1 MPFAYPAFL
10 ELSGRRAVV
19 IGAQAVAE
27 GKAAALTT
35 AGAEVAVLDN
45 RAWSPA
51 DLDGAFICV
60 AHSSDAAE
68 RDAIALA
75 ARDRGVLVNVMDDVP
90 NCDFAAPAEVR
101 RGELVL
107 AISTGGRSP
116 ALARKIRE
124 ELEWRFGAE
133 WAEVLEVLREVREET
148 LALLPDFGERSRRWN
163 EALDLEEAVTL
174 VASGGRG
181 ELKAKMLGRLLGQEV
196 EA

>member
-10 ELSGRRAVV
+10 ELSGKRAVV

-27 GKAAALTT
+27 GKAAALAT
-35 AGAEVAVLDN
+35 AGAEVTVLEN
-45 RAWSPA
+45 GAWSPA

-60 AHSSDAAE
+60 AHSPDVAD
-68 RDAIALA
+68 RDAIAVA

-90 NCDFAAPAEVR
+90 NCDFAAPAVVR

-116 ALARKIRE
+116 ALARKVRE
-124 ELEWRFGAE
+124 ELERRFGAE
-133 WAEVLEVLREVREET
+133 WAELLEVLRDVRRET
-148 LALLPDFGERSRRWN
+148 LPLLPDLRERSRRWN
-163 EALDLEEAVTL
+163 EALDLEEAATL
-174 VASGGRG
+174 VTSGLRD
-181 ELKAKMLGRLLGQEV
+181 ELKAKLLERLRGQEV

>member
-51 DLDGAFICV
+51 DLDGAFIRV

-163 EALDLEEAVTL
+163 EALDLEEAATL

-181 ELKAKMLGRLLGQEV
+181 ELKAKMLGRLLGQDV